1 MRPVTLEAVCD
12 RFEIL
17 LHRYSL
23 FTAEL
28 PSRFKAWISAAS
40 ESKQIFSTLESV
52 CIEMFPQQL
61 PPGRDGWILSAAMLA
76 LRHFIVQCKGVE
88 LSECGKGL
96 RIFGELVPPPVV
108 RPAPP
113 VNGML
118 LVQTLSRNAVL
129 QARVLELECRLDR
142 RPKKGLDRRRR
153 SGIPR
158 GGDRLPQRVE
168 GRGGRRS
175 AGTEAWAAEEA
186 TCRGPPAPGAA
197 ANRRTAHHPTAR
209 AVDGGVLERGP
220 QRSAANHHGPGAG
233 GPGARR
239 VGGASARGHE
249 HLFSGEREGLSAYG
263 GSRRYG
269 AKKRIQKMNC
279 TDCKTPIAAAQA
291 VRLASCCGGLAHAH
305 CVFERLVQCE
315 ESNVLKYRCAR
326 CATRISTGE
335 WRKTIESRKRAH
347 EGESSSC

>member
-142 RPKKGLDRRRR
+142 RPKKDSTVVVVPESLEEAIAFLNESRAEAVDALQELKHGQQKRR
-153 SGIPR
+153 
-158 GGDRLPQRVE
+158 RVE
-168 GRGGRRS
+168 GPPLPVQQPTAERLIIPRRALSMAGYWNVDHNDLLQITTDLVQVVQARGGSVVR
-175 AGTEAWAAEEA
+175 
-186 TCRGPPAPGAA
+186 
-197 ANRRTAHHPTAR
+197 
-209 AVDGGVLERGP
+209 
-220 QRSAANHHGPGAG
+220 Q
-233 GPGARR
+233 
-239 VGGASARGHE
+239 
-249 HLFSGEREGLSAYG
+249 REGMS
-263 GSRRYG
+263 
-269 AKKRIQKMNC
+269 IC
-279 TDCKTPIAAAQA
+279 F
-291 VRLASCCGGLAHAH
+291 LAS
-305 CVFERLVQCE
+305 ERDLVLTAVHDVMGQKK
-315 ESNVLKYRCAR
+315 ESK
-326 CATRISTGE
+326 
-335 WRKTIESRKRAH
+335 K
-347 EGESSSC
+347 